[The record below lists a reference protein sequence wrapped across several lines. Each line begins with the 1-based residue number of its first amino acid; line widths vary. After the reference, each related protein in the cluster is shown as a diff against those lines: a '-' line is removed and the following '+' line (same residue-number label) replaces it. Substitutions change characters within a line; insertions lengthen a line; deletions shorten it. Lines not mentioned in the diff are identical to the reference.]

1 MITPING
8 IRNTASKVYHQ
19 VLNVPYPQ
27 TDDEK
32 LIGSIRLA
40 LSDWQRAENMF
51 HEATDPD
58 LIDYAIYDMLATKTK
73 YTYLMKTAKRQNL
86 HW

>member
-8 IRNTASKVYHQ
+8 IKNTASRVYHQ
-19 VLNVPYPQ
+19 VLNVPYPP

-32 LIGSIRLA
+32 LIGSIRMA
-40 LSDWQRAENMF
+40 LSDWQRAEIMF
-51 HEATDPD
+51 HEVTDPD
-58 LIDYAIYDMLATKTK
+58 LIDHAIYDILSAKTK
-73 YTYLMKTAKRQNL
+73 YAYLMKTARKKNL